1 MNVVEQKKID
11 KRMEAKTVV
20 QLKHMLEMEL
30 STIKE
35 ENQIDIFMFMGVD
48 GRIFQSLIPPI
59 LDASQFR
66 MLNMAKANLV
76 HICNQMRSESLKIS
90 IQQYSFGTVI
100 ITAVSDNTFTASLF
114 TRVLGIEEIGK
125 VTANLVRGATVLNH
139 LFQQKPITEAYL
151 EGYDKEVA
159 DELSQLTRKLFVE
172 KFEETRE
179 YKRNME
185 IMKYL
190 RSKISS
196 VVGIG
201 MVDEVIVLTMNE
213 LGTTAAYM
221 NEKKWLQFTEM
232 VVNNHIKRISGDL
245 VAGECMNTW
254 IPEVE
259 RKLKSFV

>member
-1 MNVVEQKKID
+1 MVEQKQID

-35 ENQIDIFMFMGVD
+35 ENQIDIFMFLGVD
-48 GRIFQSLIPPI
+48 GRVFQSLIPPI
-59 LDASQFR
+59 LDAPQFK
-66 MLNMAKANLV
+66 MLNMVKANLV
-76 HICNQMRSESLKIS
+76 HICSQMRAENLKIS
-90 IQQYSFGTVI
+90 IQQYSYGTVF
-100 ITAVSDNTFTASLF
+100 ITAVSPNTFTVSLF
-114 TRVLGIEEIGK
+114 TRVLSIDEIGK
-125 VTANLVRGATVLNH
+125 VTENLVRGGEVLNH

-151 EGYDKEVA
+151 WDYDKEVA
-159 DELSQLTRKLFVE
+159 DELSGLTRKLFVD

-190 RSKISS
+190 RSKVSS
-196 VVGIG
+196 VVGVG
-201 MVDEVIVLTMNE
+201 MVDEVITLTMNE

-221 NEKKWLQFTEM
+221 DEKKWKLFTEM
-232 VVNNHIKRISGDL
+232 VINNHIKRISGDM
-245 VAGECMNTW
+245 VADECMKAW
-254 IPEVE
+254 MPEVE